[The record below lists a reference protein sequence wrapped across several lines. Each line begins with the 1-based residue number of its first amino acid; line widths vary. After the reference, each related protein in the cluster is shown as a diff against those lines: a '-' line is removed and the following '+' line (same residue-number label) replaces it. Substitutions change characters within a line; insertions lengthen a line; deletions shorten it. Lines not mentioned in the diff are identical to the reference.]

1 MEKRAFERIPVNVQ
15 ANFFY
20 GKTMYTG
27 MVTNISQKGMYI
39 KIDVCPHFESKF
51 ELLLPFKDEVLK
63 VPVEV
68 SRSVKIDDA
77 CYGMGV
83 KVLNSSQDYLEFV
96 ESKENDVQEETET
109 QASDF

>member
-1 MEKRAFERIPVNVQ
+1 MEKRAFERITVNVQ

-27 MVTNISQKGMYI
+27 LVTNISQNGMYI
-39 KIDVCPHFESKF
+39 KIEVCPHFESKL
-51 ELLLPFKDEVLK
+51 EMLLPFKDEVLK
-63 VPVEV
+63 VPVEI

-83 KVLNSSQDYLEFV
+83 KVLNLSQDYSAFFQ
-96 ESKENDVQEETET
+96 SSIIDSYQ
-109 QASDF
+109 Q

>member
-1 MEKRAFERIPVNVQ
+1 MEKRAFERITVSVQ

-20 GKTMYTG
+20 GKTMYSG

-63 VPVEV
+63 ELN
-68 SRSVKIDDA
+68 
-77 CYGMGV
+77 Y
-83 KVLNSSQDYLEFV
+83 KVLRTREFIKLI
-96 ESKENDVQEETET
+96 SKVDSHE
-109 QASDF
+109 

>member
-1 MEKRAFERIPVNVQ
+1 MEKRAFERIPVSVQ

-20 GKTMYTG
+20 GKTMYSG

-83 KVLNSSQDYLEFV
+83 EVLNSSQDYLEFV
-96 ESKENDVQEETET
+96 ESKET
-109 QASDF
+109 SHL